1 MTCGQRLRKLG
12 LFNLKEVKVWGE
24 TFTLFTTALSEDRT
38 RFILVAHNIR
48 VKGKGPK
55 VEHVKI

>member
-1 MTCGQRLRKLG
+1 MTCGQRLRELG
-12 LFNLKEVKVWGE
+12 LFNLEEVKVWGE
-24 TFTLFTTALSEDRT
+24 TFAPFTSTLSEDRT
-38 RFILVAHNIR
+38 RFILVVHNIR